1 MSQVLAENERNM
13 TYTKKNGKFKFSPF
27 QEHVCT
33 DLKCFFYC
41 NYICFSYKQS
51 ELLNKQRSENSK
63 AVEAEMAFRFVY
75 GIRAKIDPKKE
86 SLK

>member
-33 DLKCFFYC
+33 ELKCFFYC

-63 AVEAEMAFRFVY
+63 AVEAEIAFRFVHS
-75 GIRAKIDPKKE
+75 IRKMQ
-86 SLK
+86 L